1 MNDNELFETRV
12 DKYSTCL
19 SYALDRVG
27 LSDSYKFIKEIPE
40 SKFKPFNALTVKVG
54 DIVAWKNKAPIKL
67 YFTSI
72 VSFQKY
78 PIPIQNLEDC
88 SYHLGVVEKIITP
101 TNTIIISDCTRSMN
115 PNYHPEIRLQIL
127 SLTKLEDNEFKLP
140 EFIIKL

>member
-1 MNDNELFETRV
+1 MSDNELFETRV
-12 DKYSTCL
+12 NKYSTCL

-40 SKFKPFNALTVKVG
+40 SKFKPFNALTVRVG
-54 DIVAWKNKAPIKL
+54 DIVAWKNKAPQKL

-72 VSFQKY
+72 ISIQKY
-78 PIPIQNLEDC
+78 PVPIQNLEDC
-88 SYHLGVVEKIITP
+88 SYHLGVVEKITSD
-101 TNTIIISDCTRSMN
+101 NTIIFSDCTRSMN

-140 EFIIKL
+140 EFIITI